1 MSLHE
6 QREKIWKRERT
17 MKPCLNRTKSESTLE
32 ARLREINL
40 PPYERLAAQA
50 HLARAEALSD
60 VIVGTA
66 RGIRSLVRAAGNLF
80 AWPKHRAS

>member
-1 MSLHE
+1 MDE
-6 QREKIWKRERT
+6 Y
-17 MKPCLNRTKSESTLE
+17 LNRTKPYSALE
-32 ARLREINL
+32 ARLREIDL

-60 VIVGTA
+60 AIVGTA

-80 AWPKHRAS
+80 AWPKHRPS